1 MTMIQLAMVTVT
13 VIAFARVAWVTAGL
27 VRTWLRGGALVA
39 ARWGWIEALNIPEPL
54 VLAGVTYTLAVQ
66 GLPPGPSSAPATAAA
81 IFGAALARGGLGL
94 SLWAF
99 LSLPSVGGG
108 HYVLQGQAIVEQ
120 GVYGWLRHPL
130 YVAAFLIWLAVALA
144 YGSVL
149 ALVVFAVYVVP
160 IYLLYI
166 REEERLMIERYGD
179 TYRDYRERVGGL
191 FPRRRG

>member
-1 MTMIQLAMVTVT
+1 MTMIQLAIVTVT

-108 HYVLQGQAIVEQ
+108 HYVLCRG
-120 GVYGWLRHPL
+120 LPD
-130 YVAAFLIWLAVALA
+130 LARRRA
-144 YGSVL
+144 
-149 ALVVFAVYVVP
+149 
-160 IYLLYI
+160 
-166 REEERLMIERYGD
+166 RLWQRP
-179 TYRDYRERVGGL
+179 R
-191 FPRRRG
+191 PRRLRGLCRADLPAVHPRGGTPDDRALR